1 METYDTIREL
11 ISSETIKDNIDVRN
25 SFLERYSSQID
36 EFINNMSQAF
46 IAWRSLDSK
55 TKNNQKKEH
64 ISALVFSSIN
74 LHIVS
79 MKLFLSGYIVASGNI
94 ERQAIETISL
104 AILFSNKHVDIF
116 NRYIQNKYSTNKAV
130 RDLKR
135 HSKGM
140 TVSKDGLDK
149 IERAHKYFHDYSH
162 PSYMTIGSNISFQGQ
177 GMYLGASFDEG
188 KVDFYDKDVSG
199 RLSLS
204 AIFTNY
210 ITAVESA
217 VSKW

>member
-25 SFLERYSSQID
+25 SFLERYSSQTD

-55 TKNNQKKEH
+55 TKN
-64 ISALVFSSIN
+64 
-74 LHIVS
+74 
-79 MKLFLSGYIVASGNI
+79 KLFLSGYIVASGNI

-162 PSYMTIGSNISFQGQ
+162 PSYITIGSNISFQGQ

-188 KVDFYDKDVSG
+188 KVDFYDKDISG

-204 AIFTNY
+204 AVFTNY